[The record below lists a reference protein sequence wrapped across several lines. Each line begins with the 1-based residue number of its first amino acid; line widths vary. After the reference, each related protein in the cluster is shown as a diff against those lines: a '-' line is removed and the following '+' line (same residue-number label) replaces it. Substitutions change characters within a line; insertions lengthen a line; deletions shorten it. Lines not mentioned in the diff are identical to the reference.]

1 MDYKLIKI
9 KEGCVILFNE
19 ITGFENNIW
28 VYNNGR
34 IWVWKSTMALRS
46 NNKPKKIIA
55 STFIPELPNIDFN
68 GLEEEFGIVD
78 IEKLTFDIYPE
89 IIKERWYEEGLAYE
103 EDIHEGNREG
113 FVEGFNKCLSLN
125 KDKLYTKEDLKF
137 HLQSFGLVLFGQ
149 ILRKEV
155 DITEEV
161 KSSAITYFKSLQPK
175 TEWDIQF
182 IDGKVYPI

>member
-55 STFIPELPNIDFN
+55 SNFIPELLNIDFN
-68 GLEEEFGIVD
+68 NLEEEFGIVNIEQLAEFTGKNYQHLDGD
-78 IEKLTFDIYPE
+78 IINDHPEYYSGFFD
-89 IIKERWYEEGLAYE
+89 
-103 EDIHEGNREG
+103 
-113 FVEGFNKCLSLN
+113 GFNKCLSLN
-125 KDKLYTKEDLKF
+125 KDKLYTLDDLKF